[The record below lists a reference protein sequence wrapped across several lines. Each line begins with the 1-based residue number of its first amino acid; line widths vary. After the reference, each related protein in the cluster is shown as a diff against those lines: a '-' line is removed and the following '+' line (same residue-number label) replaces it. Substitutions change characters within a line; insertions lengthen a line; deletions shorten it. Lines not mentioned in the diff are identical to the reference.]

1 MKDNQFVTKLVK
13 NAIVAALYMVLTLAI
28 APLAYGDVQFRVSE
42 IMLLLML
49 INSAY
54 APGLILGC
62 MLANFFS
69 PLGLVDV
76 LVGTS
81 ATALAVLFISKTKNQ
96 IVATLWPA
104 IFNGIFVGLELYFVA
119 QLPLVMSIIWVAIGE
134 FVVVTCIGLPIFK
147 LIMANKR
154 VVKILN

>member
-1 MKDNQFVTKLVK
+1 MNNNQFVTKLVK

-28 APLAYGDVQFRVSE
+28 APLAYGDVQFRISE

-49 INSAY
+49 MNSAY

-62 MLANFFS
+62 LLANLFS
-69 PLGLVDV
+69 PLGVIDV
-76 LVGTS
+76 VVGTS
-81 ATALAVLFISKTKNQ
+81 ATALAVVFMSKTKNQ
-96 IVATLWPA
+96 IVATLWPTL
-104 IFNGIFVGLELYFVA
+104 FNGIIVGLELYFVF
-119 QLPLVMSIIWVAIGE
+119 QLPLVMSMISVAIGE

-154 VVKILN
+154 VVNILN